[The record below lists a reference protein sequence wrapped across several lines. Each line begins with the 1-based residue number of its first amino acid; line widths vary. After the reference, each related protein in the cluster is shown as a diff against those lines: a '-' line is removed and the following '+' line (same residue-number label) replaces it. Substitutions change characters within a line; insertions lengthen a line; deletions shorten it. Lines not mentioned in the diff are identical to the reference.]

1 MSVLLSRKFYTLNH
15 GNRNLPPPIRPNTAS
30 SLEDNEYGRASLS
43 DFSDYES
50 SDEGTFEAAG
60 QSSSSNARKPYVNVS
75 DDDSDDV
82 EEDARRHIED
92 EDPFADP
99 FRD

>member
-1 MSVLLSRKFYTLNH
+1 M
-15 GNRNLPPPIRPNTAS
+15 GNRNLPPPIRPNARS
-30 SLEDNEYGRASLS
+30 SSEENEYSRPSLS

-60 QSSSSNARKPYVNVS
+60 QSSSSKARKPYVNV
-75 DDDSDDV
+75 DYDSD
-82 EEDARRHIED
+82 EIEIEDARRHVIED

-99 FRD
+99 FAD